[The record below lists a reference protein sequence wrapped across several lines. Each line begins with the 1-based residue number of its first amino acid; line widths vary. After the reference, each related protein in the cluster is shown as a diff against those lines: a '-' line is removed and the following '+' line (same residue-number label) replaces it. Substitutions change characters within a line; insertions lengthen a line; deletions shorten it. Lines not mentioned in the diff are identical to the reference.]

1 MVQNRPRLEN
11 PMIVCHCFAIN
22 DARIR
27 ALIDDD
33 DTVRDVMFKCGAGR
47 DCGGCLAAVKALV
60 TQHRDQ
66 RVPMPAVGVGSGD
79 RLPV

>member
-1 MVQNRPRLEN
+1 MVQNSPRPES

-33 DTVRDVMFKCGAGR
+33 DTVRDVMFKCGVGR

-60 TQHRDQ
+60 AQHRD
-66 RVPMPAVGVGSGD
+66 RPVPVPAAGARSGD

>member
-1 MVQNRPRLEN
+1 MVQSSPRLEH
-11 PMIVCHCFAIN
+11 PMIVCRCFAIN

-33 DTVRDVMFKCGAGR
+33 DTVRDVMFKCGVGR

-60 TQHRDQ
+60 AQHRD
-66 RVPMPAVGVGSGD
+66 RPVPVPAASTRSGD

>member
-1 MVQNRPRLEN
+1 MVQNGPRPEL

-33 DTVRDVMFKCGAGR
+33 DTVRDVMFKCGVGR
-47 DCGGCLAAVKALV
+47 DCGGCLAAVKALMA
-60 TQHRDQ
+60 QHRD
-66 RVPMPAVGVGSGD
+66 RPVPVPAAGARSGD